1 MPVNGFVAPVGFVAP
16 TLFLKNVERL
26 GRRAAGVLISNDTRR
41 MGTHME
47 AADAGLESLRRWVP
61 ARLRRARAPVA
72 LAGSRRGELSPLA
85 RSCPC
90 SPRAPRSAVG
100 RHVRSAEDMNMLPTA
115 AFFGEKIVCLP
126 GAKDSG
132 APAPRPRPSALTHA
146 SNPHPAPGA
155 LRCALTQAVLCG
167 ADVYKL
173 AHIYYKQRH
182 FKRALQVPV
191 CVGWW
196 PRARLLGPFPHG
208 TALPRRNYCELACRQ
223 EAA

>member
-1 MPVNGFVAPVGFVAP
+1 VGA
-16 TLFLKNVERL
+16 
-26 GRRAAGVLISNDTRR
+26 RAA
-41 MGTHME
+41 
-47 AADAGLESLRRWVP
+47 P
-61 ARLRRARAPVA
+61 ARARACGASWQQARRAVASRALVPVLTA
-72 LAGSRRGELSPLA
+72 
-85 RSCPC
+85 
-90 SPRAPRSAVG
+90 RSAVG